1 MAIEAG
7 QSSTG
12 SIKTE
17 LRENAVGL
25 PGILMQGI
33 ATIGPSFAIL
43 ASFVFIVGFAGLVT
57 PWAFLFGGILLGL
70 QALSA
75 AQLAK
80 VFPSAGGWYTWI
92 ARAFHP
98 RAGFFAGVL
107 FSIWLPPVAT
117 LTMSYLA
124 ETVLE
129 PSIKAEYGVDI
140 LWWIWVIAGVALVIF
155 FAYQGISISEK
166 ALIITG
172 GIEIVI
178 MVGLAFTGLVS
189 PGPGGFSLAPLNPG
203 NFGLA
208 GNLFLGVVF
217 SIFAFSG
224 WESTG
229 PLAEESRNP
238 KRNVPIGLV
247 GSVAVLTVYFVFVTW
262 GYLVGIGTSKVGG
275 IATAT
280 TFPVQTLAQRVW
292 GGAWVLLLFAL
303 LNSAIALSIA
313 CFNGGTRTWY
323 AMGRSGVLPKMVG
336 KVNAKRKTPDNA
348 IALQVGVQVIAFLC
362 VLIWGAANVFFS
374 WANAITIGLVLMYV
388 LCNIGVVKYY
398 LTEGRAHPGRLEVL
412 LLPVHQH
419 RAGVLGPDDLHRRP
433 RAHRGHPD
441 LPQGG
446 RQRGLDAPGAAGV
459 RADRWSLG
467 QAGGWRTGDPG
478 ARAAAG
484 AAARAAACATAGAAA
499 GAGRADH
506 RRGQRHRCRGCGT
519 VRRPRSGPDPPG
531 RGRRPGDRG
540 RRGDQRPG

>member
-1 MAIEAG
+1 MAVEAG
-7 QSSTG
+7 KPSTG
-12 SIKTE
+12 SVKTE

-25 PGILMQGI
+25 PGMLMQGI

-43 ASFVFIVGFAGLVT
+43 ASFVFIVSFAGLVT
-57 PWAFLFGGILLGL
+57 PWAYLFGGILLGL

-117 LTMSYLA
+117 LTMAFLA
-124 ETVLE
+124 KTVLE
-129 PSIKAEYGVDI
+129 PSIKAEYGVDVP
-140 LWWIWVIAGVALVIF
+140 WWIWVVAGVALVIF

-172 GIEIVI
+172 LIEIVI
-178 MVGLAFTGLVS
+178 MVALAFTGLAS
-189 PGPGGFSLAPLNPG
+189 PGPGGFSFGPLNPG

-229 PLAEESRNP
+229 PLAEESKNP

-247 GSVAVLTVYFVFVTW
+247 GSVVILTIYFVFVTW
-262 GYLVGIGTSKVGG
+262 GYLVGIGVSKVGS
-275 IATAT
+275 IPTASA
-280 TFPVQTLAQRVW
+280 FPVATLAQRVW

-336 KVNAKRKTPDNA
+336 KVNPTRKTPVNA
-348 IALQVGVQVIAFLC
+348 ISLQVGVQVLAFAC
-362 VLIWGAANVFFS
+362 VLIWGAEDVFFS

-388 LCNIGVVKYY
+388 LCNIGVVRYY
-398 LTEGRAHPGRLEVL
+398 LTEGRAQFNPL
-412 LLPVHQH
+412 LHIVVPVV
-419 RAGVLGPDDLHRRP
+419 AS
-433 RAHRGHPD
+433 
-441 LPQGG
+441 
-446 RQRGLDAPGAAGV
+446 AAGV
-459 RADRWSLG
+459 VVVWKSYFSPFTSTGPVFWGLMTFIVVLVLTVVILIYLRVTGREDWMRRAQLVFEQS
-467 QAGGWRTGDPG
+467 GGG
-478 ARAAAG
+478 
-484 AAARAAACATAGAAA
+484 
-499 GAGRADH
+499 H
-506 RRGQRHRCRGCGT
+506 
-519 VRRPRSGPDPPG
+519 
-531 RGRRPGDRG
+531 
-540 RRGDQRPG
+540 

>member
-1 MAIEAG
+1 MAVEAG
-7 QSSTG
+7 KPSTG

-17 LRENAVGL
+17 LRENAVRR

-43 ASFVFIVGFAGLVT
+43 ASFVFIVSFAGVVT

-124 ETVLE
+124 KTVRE

-140 LWWIWVIAGVALVIF
+140 PWWIWVVAGVALVIF
-155 FAYQGISISEK
+155 FAYQGIAISEK

-172 GIEIVI
+172 LIEIVI
-178 MVGLAFTGLVS
+178 MVALAFTGLAS
-189 PGPGGFSLAPLNPG
+189 PGPGGVSFAPLNPG
-203 NFGLA
+203 HFGLA

-224 WESTG
+224 WESPG
-229 PLAEESRNP
+229 PLAEEITNP

-247 GSVAVLTVYFVFVTW
+247 GSVAVLTGYFVFVTW
-262 GYLVGIGTSKVGG
+262 GYLVGIGVSKVGS
-275 IATAT
+275 IPAATA
-280 TFPVQTLAQRVW
+280 FPVATMAQRVW

-336 KVNAKRKTPDNA
+336 KGNPVRKTPVNA
-348 IALQVGVQVIAFLC
+348 LNLQIGGQGLAFVC
-362 VLIWGAANVFFS
+362 VLIWGAPNVFFS

-398 LTEGRAHPGRLEVL
+398 LTEGRAQFNPL
-412 LLPVHQH
+412 LHIVVPVV
-419 RAGVLGPDDLHRRP
+419 AT
-433 RAHRGHPD
+433 
-441 LPQGG
+441 
-446 RQRGLDAPGAAGV
+446 AAGILV
-459 RADRWSLG
+459 VWKSYFSPFTSTGPVFWGLMTFIVVLALTVVILIYLKVAGKEDWMRRAQLVFE
-467 QAGGWRTGDPG
+467 QTGG
-478 ARAAAG
+478 
-484 AAARAAACATAGAAA
+484 
-499 GAGRADH
+499 H
-506 RRGQRHRCRGCGT
+506 
-519 VRRPRSGPDPPG
+519 
-531 RGRRPGDRG
+531 
-540 RRGDQRPG
+540 

>member
-1 MAIEAG
+1 MAVEAG
-7 QSSTG
+7 KPSTG
-12 SIKTE
+12 SVKTE

-25 PGILMQGI
+25 PGMLMQGI

-43 ASFVFIVGFAGLVT
+43 ASFVFIVSFAGLVT
-57 PWAFLFGGILLGL
+57 PWAYLFGGILLGL
-70 QALSA
+70 QALAA

-92 ARAFHP
+92 ARALHP

-117 LTMSYLA
+117 LTMSFLA
-124 ETVLE
+124 KTVLE
-129 PSIKAEYGVDI
+129 PSIKAEYGVDVP
-140 LWWIWVIAGVALVIF
+140 WWIWVVAGVALVVF

-172 GIEIVI
+172 LIEIVI
-178 MVGLAFTGLVS
+178 MVALAFTGLAS
-189 PGPGGFSLAPLNPG
+189 PGPGGFSFGPLNPG

-229 PLAEESRNP
+229 PLAEESKNP

-247 GSVAVLTVYFVFVTW
+247 GSVVVLTVYFVFVTW
-262 GYLVGIGTSKVGG
+262 GYLVGIGVSKVGS
-275 IATAT
+275 IPTASA
-280 TFPVQTLAQRVW
+280 FPVATLAQRVW

-336 KVNAKRKTPDNA
+336 KVNPTRKTPVNA
-348 IALQVGVQVIAFLC
+348 ISLQVGVQVLAFVC
-362 VLIWGAANVFFS
+362 VLIWGAENVFFS

-388 LCNIGVVKYY
+388 LCNIGVVRYY
-398 LTEGRAHPGRLEVL
+398 LTEGRGQFNPL
-412 LLPVHQH
+412 LHIVVPVI
-419 RAGVLGPDDLHRRP
+419 AS
-433 RAHRGHPD
+433 
-441 LPQGG
+441 
-446 RQRGLDAPGAAGV
+446 AAGV
-459 RADRWSLG
+459 VVVWKSYFSPFTSTGPVFWGLMTFIVVLVLTVVILIYLRVTGREDWMRRAQLVFEQS
-467 QAGGWRTGDPG
+467 GGG
-478 ARAAAG
+478 
-484 AAARAAACATAGAAA
+484 
-499 GAGRADH
+499 H
-506 RRGQRHRCRGCGT
+506 
-519 VRRPRSGPDPPG
+519 
-531 RGRRPGDRG
+531 
-540 RRGDQRPG
+540 

>member
-1 MAIEAG
+1 MAVEAG
-7 QSSTG
+7 QSGQSSKGTVP
-12 SIKTE
+12 SE
-17 LRENAVGL
+17 LRANAVGL

-43 ASFVFIVGFAGLVT
+43 ASFVFIVGFAGIVT

-117 LTMSYLA
+117 LTMAFLA
-124 ETVLE
+124 KTVLE
-129 PSIKAEYGVDI
+129 PSIKAEYGVDVP
-140 LWWIWVIAGVALVIF
+140 WWIWVVAGVALVVF

-172 GIEIVI
+172 LIEIVI
-178 MVGLAFTGLVS
+178 MVALAFTGLAS
-189 PGPGGFSLAPLNPG
+189 PGPGGFSFGPLNPG

-229 PLAEESRNP
+229 PLAEESKNP

-247 GSVAVLTVYFVFVTW
+247 GSVVILTIYFVFVTW
-262 GYLVGIGTSKVGG
+262 GYLVGIGVSKVGS
-275 IATAT
+275 IPTATA
-280 TFPVQTLAQRVW
+280 FPVATMAQRVW

-336 KVNAKRKTPDNA
+336 KVNPTRKTPVNA
-348 IALQVGVQVIAFLC
+348 ISLQVGVQVLAFAC
-362 VLIWGAANVFFS
+362 VLIWGAEDVFFS

-388 LCNIGVVKYY
+388 LCNIGVVRYY
-398 LTEGRAHPGRLEVL
+398 LTEGRGQFNPL
-412 LLPVHQH
+412 LHIVVPVI
-419 RAGVLGPDDLHRRP
+419 AS
-433 RAHRGHPD
+433 
-441 LPQGG
+441 
-446 RQRGLDAPGAAGV
+446 AAGIV
-459 RADRWSLG
+459 VVWKSYFSPFTSTGPVFWGLMTFIVVLVLTVVILIYLRVTGREDWMRRAQLVFEQS
-467 QAGGWRTGDPG
+467 GGG
-478 ARAAAG
+478 
-484 AAARAAACATAGAAA
+484 
-499 GAGRADH
+499 H
-506 RRGQRHRCRGCGT
+506 
-519 VRRPRSGPDPPG
+519 
-531 RGRRPGDRG
+531 
-540 RRGDQRPG
+540 

>member
-1 MAIEAG
+1 MAVEAG
-7 QSSTG
+7 KPSTG
-12 SIKTE
+12 SVKTE

-25 PGILMQGI
+25 PGMLMQGI

-43 ASFVFIVGFAGLVT
+43 ASFVFIVSFAGLVT
-57 PWAFLFGGILLGL
+57 PWAYLFGGILLGL

-92 ARAFHP
+92 ARAFDP

-124 ETVLE
+124 KTVLE
-129 PSIKAEYGVDI
+129 PSIKAEYGVDVP
-140 LWWIWVIAGVALVIF
+140 WWIWVVAGVALVIF

-172 GIEIVI
+172 LIEIVI
-178 MVGLAFTGLVS
+178 MVALAFTGLAS
-189 PGPGGFSLAPLNPG
+189 PGPGGFSFGPLNPG

-229 PLAEESRNP
+229 PLAEESKNP

-247 GSVAVLTVYFVFVTW
+247 GSVVILTIYFVFVTW
-262 GYLVGIGTSKVGG
+262 GYLVGIGVSKVGS
-275 IATAT
+275 IPTATA
-280 TFPVQTLAQRVW
+280 FPVATMAQRVW

-336 KVNAKRKTPDNA
+336 KVNPTRKTPVNA
-348 IALQVGVQVIAFLC
+348 ISLQVGVQVLAFVC
-362 VLIWGAANVFFS
+362 VLIWGAEDVFFS

-398 LTEGRAHPGRLEVL
+398 LTEGRAQFNPL
-412 LLPVHQH
+412 LHIVVPVI
-419 RAGVLGPDDLHRRP
+419 AS
-433 RAHRGHPD
+433 
-441 LPQGG
+441 
-446 RQRGLDAPGAAGV
+446 AAGV
-459 RADRWSLG
+459 VVVWKSYFSPFTSTGPVFWGLMTFVVVLVLTVVILIYLRVTGREDWMRRAQLVFEQS
-467 QAGGWRTGDPG
+467 GGG
-478 ARAAAG
+478 
-484 AAARAAACATAGAAA
+484 
-499 GAGRADH
+499 H
-506 RRGQRHRCRGCGT
+506 
-519 VRRPRSGPDPPG
+519 
-531 RGRRPGDRG
+531 
-540 RRGDQRPG
+540 

>member
-1 MAIEAG
+1 MAVEAG
-7 QSSTG
+7 KPSTG
-12 SIKTE
+12 SVKTE

-25 PGILMQGI
+25 PGMLMQGI

-43 ASFVFIVGFAGLVT
+43 ASFVFIVSFAGLVT
-57 PWAFLFGGILLGL
+57 PWAYLFGGILLGL
-70 QALSA
+70 QALAA

-92 ARAFHP
+92 ARALHP

-117 LTMSYLA
+117 LTMSFLA
-124 ETVLE
+124 KTVLE
-129 PSIKAEYGVDI
+129 PSIKAEYGVDVP
-140 LWWIWVIAGVALVIF
+140 WWIWVVAGVALVIF

-172 GIEIVI
+172 LIEIVI
-178 MVGLAFTGLVS
+178 MVALAFTGLAS
-189 PGPGGFSLAPLNPG
+189 PGPGGFSFGPLNPG

-229 PLAEESRNP
+229 PLAEESKNP

-247 GSVAVLTVYFVFVTW
+247 GSVVILTIYFVFVTW
-262 GYLVGIGTSKVGG
+262 GYLVGIGVSKVGS
-275 IATAT
+275 IPTASA
-280 TFPVQTLAQRVW
+280 FPVATLAQRVW

-336 KVNAKRKTPDNA
+336 KVNPTRKTPVNA
-348 IALQVGVQVIAFLC
+348 ISLQVGVQVLAFVC
-362 VLIWGAANVFFS
+362 VLIWGAENVFFS

-388 LCNIGVVKYY
+388 LCNIGVVRYY
-398 LTEGRAHPGRLEVL
+398 LTEGRAQFNPL
-412 LLPVHQH
+412 LHIVVPVI
-419 RAGVLGPDDLHRRP
+419 AS
-433 RAHRGHPD
+433 
-441 LPQGG
+441 
-446 RQRGLDAPGAAGV
+446 AAGIV
-459 RADRWSLG
+459 VVWKSYFSPFTSTGPVFWGLMTFIVVLVLTVVILIYLRVTGREDWMRRAQLVFEQS
-467 QAGGWRTGDPG
+467 GGG
-478 ARAAAG
+478 
-484 AAARAAACATAGAAA
+484 
-499 GAGRADH
+499 H
-506 RRGQRHRCRGCGT
+506 
-519 VRRPRSGPDPPG
+519 
-531 RGRRPGDRG
+531 
-540 RRGDQRPG
+540 

>member
-1 MAIEAG
+1 MAVEAG
-7 QSSTG
+7 KPSTG
-12 SIKTE
+12 SVKTE

-25 PGILMQGI
+25 PGMLMQGI

-43 ASFVFIVGFAGLVT
+43 ASFVFIVSFAGLVT
-57 PWAFLFGGILLGL
+57 PWAYLFGGILLGL

-117 LTMSYLA
+117 LTMSFLA
-124 ETVLE
+124 KTVLE

-140 LWWIWVIAGVALVIF
+140 PWWIWVVAGVALVIF

-172 GIEIVI
+172 LIEIVI
-178 MVGLAFTGLVS
+178 MVALAFTGLAS
-189 PGPGGFSLAPLNPG
+189 PGPGGFSFGPLNPG

-229 PLAEESRNP
+229 PLAEESKNP

-247 GSVAVLTVYFVFVTW
+247 GSVVILTIYFVFVTW
-262 GYLVGIGTSKVGG
+262 GYLVGIGVSKVGS
-275 IATAT
+275 IPTASA
-280 TFPVQTLAQRVW
+280 FPVATLAQRVW

-336 KVNAKRKTPDNA
+336 KVNPTRKTPVNA
-348 IALQVGVQVIAFLC
+348 ISLQVGVQVLAFAC
-362 VLIWGAANVFFS
+362 VLIWGAENVFFS

-388 LCNIGVVKYY
+388 LCNIGVVRYY
-398 LTEGRAHPGRLEVL
+398 LTEGRAQFNPL
-412 LLPVHQH
+412 LHIVVPVV
-419 RAGVLGPDDLHRRP
+419 AS
-433 RAHRGHPD
+433 
-441 LPQGG
+441 
-446 RQRGLDAPGAAGV
+446 AAGV
-459 RADRWSLG
+459 VVVWKSYFSPFTSTGPVFWGLMTFVVVLVLTVVILIYLRVTGREDWMRRAQLVFEQS
-467 QAGGWRTGDPG
+467 GGG
-478 ARAAAG
+478 
-484 AAARAAACATAGAAA
+484 
-499 GAGRADH
+499 H
-506 RRGQRHRCRGCGT
+506 
-519 VRRPRSGPDPPG
+519 
-531 RGRRPGDRG
+531 
-540 RRGDQRPG
+540 

>member
-1 MAIEAG
+1 VAVEAG
-7 QSSTG
+7 QSSKG
-12 SIKTE
+12 SVKTE

-25 PGILMQGI
+25 PGMLMQGI

-43 ASFVFIVGFAGLVT
+43 ASFVFIVSFAGLVT
-57 PWAFLFGGILLGL
+57 PWAFLFGGVLLGL

-107 FSIWLPPVAT
+107 FSIWLPPVAALT
-117 LTMSYLA
+117 LSYLSK
-124 ETVLE
+124 TVLE

-140 LWWIWVIAGVALVIF
+140 PWWIFVVVGLVLVLY

-166 ALIITG
+166 ALIVTG
-172 GIEIVI
+172 LIEIVI
-178 MVGLAFTGLVS
+178 MVALAVTSFVS
-189 PGPGGFSLAPLNPG
+189 PGPGGFSFAPLNPG

-229 PLAEESRNP
+229 PLAEESKNP

-247 GSVAVLTVYFVFVTW
+247 GSVIVLMVYFVFVTW
-262 GYLVGIGTSKVGG
+262 GYLVGIGVHKVGG
-275 IATAT
+275 IPTAAA
-280 TFPVQTLAQRVW
+280 FPVATLAQRVW

-323 AMGRSGVLPKMVG
+323 AMGRSGVLPAALG
-336 KVNAKRKTPDNA
+336 KVNPKRKTPINA
-348 IALQVGVQVIAFLC
+348 IHLEVGVQVLAFVL
-362 VLIWGAANVFFS
+362 VLIFGVTNVFFS
-374 WANAITIGLVLMYV
+374 WANAITIGLVLMYI

-398 LTEGRAHPGRLEVL
+398 LTEGRAQFNPL
-412 LLPVHQH
+412 LHLVVPVV
-419 RAGVLGPDDLHRRP
+419 AS
-433 RAHRGHPD
+433 
-441 LPQGG
+441 
-446 RQRGLDAPGAAGV
+446 AAGV
-459 RADRWSLG
+459 VVVWKSYFAPFTS
-467 QAGGWRTGDPG
+467 TGAVYWG
-478 ARAAAG
+478 LMTFIVVLALTVVILIYLRV
-484 AAARAAACATAGAAA
+484 
-499 GAGRADH
+499 
-506 RRGQRHRCRGCGT
+506 RGQEDWM
-519 VRRPRSGPDPPG
+519 RRAQLVFEQSGG
-531 RGRRPGDRG
+531 AH
-540 RRGDQRPG
+540 

>member
-1 MAIEAG
+1 MAVEAG
-7 QSSTG
+7 KPSTG
-12 SIKTE
+12 SVKTE

-25 PGILMQGI
+25 PGMLMQGI

-43 ASFVFIVGFAGLVT
+43 ASFVFIVSFAGLVT
-57 PWAFLFGGILLGL
+57 PWAYLFGGILLGL

-117 LTMSYLA
+117 LTMAFLA
-124 ETVLE
+124 KTVLE
-129 PSIKAEYGVDI
+129 PSIKAEYGVDVP
-140 LWWIWVIAGVALVIF
+140 WWIWVVAGVALVIF

-172 GIEIVI
+172 LIEIVI
-178 MVGLAFTGLVS
+178 MVALAFTGLAS
-189 PGPGGFSLAPLNPG
+189 PGPGGFSFGPLNPG

-229 PLAEESRNP
+229 PLAEESKNP

-247 GSVAVLTVYFVFVTW
+247 GSVVVLTVYFVFVTW
-262 GYLVGIGTSKVGG
+262 GYLVGIGVSKVGS
-275 IATAT
+275 IPTASA
-280 TFPVQTLAQRVW
+280 FPVATLAQRVW

-336 KVNAKRKTPDNA
+336 KVNPTRKTPVNA
-348 IALQVGVQVIAFLC
+348 ISLQVGVQVLAFAC
-362 VLIWGAANVFFS
+362 VLIWGAEDVFFS

-388 LCNIGVVKYY
+388 LCNIGVVRYY
-398 LTEGRAHPGRLEVL
+398 LTEGRAQFNPL
-412 LLPVHQH
+412 LHIVVPAV
-419 RAGVLGPDDLHRRP
+419 AS
-433 RAHRGHPD
+433 
-441 LPQGG
+441 
-446 RQRGLDAPGAAGV
+446 AAGV
-459 RADRWSLG
+459 VVVWKSYFSPFTSTGPVFWGLMTFIVVLVLTVVILIYLRVTGREDWMRRAQLVFEQS
-467 QAGGWRTGDPG
+467 GGG
-478 ARAAAG
+478 
-484 AAARAAACATAGAAA
+484 
-499 GAGRADH
+499 H
-506 RRGQRHRCRGCGT
+506 
-519 VRRPRSGPDPPG
+519 
-531 RGRRPGDRG
+531 
-540 RRGDQRPG
+540 

>member
-1 MAIEAG
+1 MAVEAG
-7 QSSTG
+7 KPSTG
-12 SIKTE
+12 SVKTD

-25 PGILMQGI
+25 PGMLMQGI

-43 ASFVFIVGFAGLVT
+43 ASFVFIVSFAGLVT

-117 LTMSYLA
+117 LTMAYLA
-124 ETVLE
+124 KTVLE

-140 LWWIWVIAGVALVIF
+140 PWWIWVLAGVALVIF

-172 GIEIVI
+172 LIEIVI
-178 MVGLAFTGLVS
+178 MVALAFTGLAS
-189 PGPGGFSLAPLNPG
+189 PGPGGFSFGPLNPG

-229 PLAEESRNP
+229 PLAEESKNP

-247 GSVAVLTVYFVFVTW
+247 GSVVVLTIYFVFVTW
-262 GYLVGIGTSKVGG
+262 GYLVGIGVSKVGS
-275 IATAT
+275 IPTATA
-280 TFPVQTLAQRVW
+280 FPVATMAQRVW

-336 KVNAKRKTPDNA
+336 KVNPTRKTPVNA
-348 IALQVGVQVIAFLC
+348 ISLQVGVQVLAFAC
-362 VLIWGAANVFFS
+362 VLIWGAENVFFS

-388 LCNIGVVKYY
+388 LCNIGVVRYY
-398 LTEGRAHPGRLEVL
+398 LTEGRAQFNPL
-412 LLPVHQH
+412 LHIAVPAV
-419 RAGVLGPDDLHRRP
+419 AS
-433 RAHRGHPD
+433 
-441 LPQGG
+441 
-446 RQRGLDAPGAAGV
+446 AAGIV
-459 RADRWSLG
+459 VVWKSYFSPFTSTGPVFWGLMTFIVVLVLTLVILVYLRVTGREDWMRRAQLVFEQS
-467 QAGGWRTGDPG
+467 GGG
-478 ARAAAG
+478 
-484 AAARAAACATAGAAA
+484 
-499 GAGRADH
+499 H
-506 RRGQRHRCRGCGT
+506 
-519 VRRPRSGPDPPG
+519 
-531 RGRRPGDRG
+531 
-540 RRGDQRPG
+540 

>member
-1 MAIEAG
+1 MAVEAG
-7 QSSTG
+7 KPSTG
-12 SIKTE
+12 SVKTE

-25 PGILMQGI
+25 PGMLMQGI

-43 ASFVFIVGFAGLVT
+43 ASFVFIVSFAGLVT
-57 PWAFLFGGILLGL
+57 PWAYLFGGILLGL

-117 LTMSYLA
+117 LTMAFLA
-124 ETVLE
+124 KTVLE
-129 PSIKAEYGVDI
+129 PSIKAEYGVDVP
-140 LWWIWVIAGVALVIF
+140 WWIWVLAGVALVIF

-172 GIEIVI
+172 LIEIVI
-178 MVGLAFTGLVS
+178 MVALAFTGLAS
-189 PGPGGFSLAPLNPG
+189 PGPGGFSFGPLNPG

-229 PLAEESRNP
+229 PLAEESKNP

-247 GSVAVLTVYFVFVTW
+247 GSVVVLTVYFVFVTW
-262 GYLVGIGTSKVGG
+262 GYLVGIGVSKVGS
-275 IATAT
+275 IPTASA
-280 TFPVQTLAQRVW
+280 FPVATLAQRVW

-336 KVNAKRKTPDNA
+336 KVNPTRKTPVNA
-348 IALQVGVQVIAFLC
+348 ISLQVGVQVLAFVC
-362 VLIWGAANVFFS
+362 VLIWGAENVFFS

-388 LCNIGVVKYY
+388 LCNIGVVRYY
-398 LTEGRAHPGRLEVL
+398 LTEGRAQFNPL
-412 LLPVHQH
+412 LHIVVPVI
-419 RAGVLGPDDLHRRP
+419 AS
-433 RAHRGHPD
+433 
-441 LPQGG
+441 
-446 RQRGLDAPGAAGV
+446 AAGV
-459 RADRWSLG
+459 VVVWKSYFSPFTSTGPVFWGLMTFIVVLVLTVVILIYLRVTGREDWMRRAQLVFEQS
-467 QAGGWRTGDPG
+467 GGG
-478 ARAAAG
+478 
-484 AAARAAACATAGAAA
+484 
-499 GAGRADH
+499 H
-506 RRGQRHRCRGCGT
+506 
-519 VRRPRSGPDPPG
+519 
-531 RGRRPGDRG
+531 
-540 RRGDQRPG
+540 

>member
-1 MAIEAG
+1 M
-7 QSSTG
+7 
-12 SIKTE
+12 
-17 LRENAVGL
+17 
-25 PGILMQGI
+25 LMQGI

-43 ASFVFIVGFAGLVT
+43 ASFVFIVSFAGLVT
-57 PWAFLFGGILLGL
+57 PWAYLFGGILLGL

-117 LTMSYLA
+117 LTMAFLA
-124 ETVLE
+124 KTVLE
-129 PSIKAEYGVDI
+129 PSIKAEYGVDVP
-140 LWWIWVIAGVALVIF
+140 WWIWVVAGVALVIF

-172 GIEIVI
+172 LIEIVI
-178 MVGLAFTGLVS
+178 MVALAFTGLAS
-189 PGPGGFSLAPLNPG
+189 PGPGGFSFGPLNPG

-208 GNLFLGVVF
+208 SNLFLGVVF

-229 PLAEESRNP
+229 PLAEESKNP

-247 GSVAVLTVYFVFVTW
+247 GSVVLLTVYFVFVTW
-262 GYLVGIGTSKVGG
+262 GYLVGIGVSKVGS
-275 IATAT
+275 IPTASA
-280 TFPVQTLAQRVW
+280 FPVATLAQRVW

-336 KVNAKRKTPDNA
+336 KVNPTRKTPVNA
-348 IALQVGVQVIAFLC
+348 ISLQVGVQVLAFVC
-362 VLIWGAANVFFS
+362 VLIWGAEDVFFS

-388 LCNIGVVKYY
+388 LCNIGVVRYY
-398 LTEGRAHPGRLEVL
+398 LTEGRAQFNPL
-412 LLPVHQH
+412 LHIVVPVI
-419 RAGVLGPDDLHRRP
+419 AS
-433 RAHRGHPD
+433 
-441 LPQGG
+441 
-446 RQRGLDAPGAAGV
+446 AAGV
-459 RADRWSLG
+459 VVVWKSYFSPFTSTGPVFWGLMTFIVVLVLTVVILIYLRVTGREDWMRRAQLVFEQS
-467 QAGGWRTGDPG
+467 GGG
-478 ARAAAG
+478 
-484 AAARAAACATAGAAA
+484 
-499 GAGRADH
+499 H
-506 RRGQRHRCRGCGT
+506 
-519 VRRPRSGPDPPG
+519 
-531 RGRRPGDRG
+531 
-540 RRGDQRPG
+540 

>member
-1 MAIEAG
+1 MAVEAG
-7 QSSTG
+7 KPSTG
-12 SIKTE
+12 SIKTD

-124 ETVLE
+124 KTVLE

-140 LWWIWVIAGVALVIF
+140 PWWIWVVAGVALVIF
-155 FAYQGISISEK
+155 FAYQGIAISEK
-166 ALIITG
+166 ALIVTG
-172 GIEIVI
+172 LIEIVI
-178 MVGLAFTGLVS
+178 MVALAFTGLAS
-189 PGPGGFSLAPLNPG
+189 PGPGGFSFAPLNPAH
-203 NFGLA
+203 FGLA

-262 GYLVGIGTSKVGG
+262 GYLVGIGVSKVGS
-275 IATAT
+275 IPTATA
-280 TFPVQTLAQRVW
+280 FPVATMAQRVW

-336 KVNAKRKTPDNA
+336 KVNPVRKTPVNA
-348 IALQVGVQVIAFLC
+348 INLQIGVQVLAFVC
-362 VLIWGAANVFFS
+362 VLIWGVENVFFS
-374 WANAITIGLVLMYV
+374 WANAITIGLVFMYV

-398 LTEGRAHPGRLEVL
+398 LTEGRGQFNPILHIVV
-412 LLPVHQH
+412 PVV
-419 RAGVLGPDDLHRRP
+419 AS
-433 RAHRGHPD
+433 
-441 LPQGG
+441 
-446 RQRGLDAPGAAGV
+446 AAGIV
-459 RADRWSLG
+459 VVWKSYFAPFTSTGPVYWGLMTFIVVLVLTVVILIYLRVTGKEDWMRRAQLVFEQS
-467 QAGGWRTGDPG
+467 GGS
-478 ARAAAG
+478 
-484 AAARAAACATAGAAA
+484 
-499 GAGRADH
+499 H
-506 RRGQRHRCRGCGT
+506 
-519 VRRPRSGPDPPG
+519 
-531 RGRRPGDRG
+531 
-540 RRGDQRPG
+540 

>member
-1 MAIEAG
+1 MAVEAG
-7 QSSTG
+7 KPSTG
-12 SIKTE
+12 SVKTE

-25 PGILMQGI
+25 PGMLMQGI

-43 ASFVFIVGFAGLVT
+43 ASFVFIVSFAGLVT
-57 PWAFLFGGILLGL
+57 PWAYLFGGILLGL

-117 LTMSYLA
+117 LTMAFLA
-124 ETVLE
+124 KTVLE
-129 PSIKAEYGVDI
+129 PSIKAEYGVDVP
-140 LWWIWVIAGVALVIF
+140 WWIWVVAGVALVIF

-172 GIEIVI
+172 LIEIVI
-178 MVGLAFTGLVS
+178 MVALAFTGLAS
-189 PGPGGFSLAPLNPG
+189 PGPGGFSFGPLNPG

-229 PLAEESRNP
+229 PLAEESKNP

-247 GSVAVLTVYFVFVTW
+247 GSVVILTIYFVFVTW
-262 GYLVGIGTSKVGG
+262 GYLVGIGVSKVGS
-275 IATAT
+275 IPTASA
-280 TFPVQTLAQRVW
+280 FPVATMAQRVW

-336 KVNAKRKTPDNA
+336 KVNPTRKTPVNA
-348 IALQVGVQVIAFLC
+348 ISLQVGVQVLAFAC
-362 VLIWGAANVFFS
+362 VLIWGAEDVFFS

-388 LCNIGVVKYY
+388 LCNIGVVRYY
-398 LTEGRAHPGRLEVL
+398 LTEGRAQFNPL
-412 LLPVHQH
+412 LHIVVPVI
-419 RAGVLGPDDLHRRP
+419 AS
-433 RAHRGHPD
+433 
-441 LPQGG
+441 
-446 RQRGLDAPGAAGV
+446 AAGV
-459 RADRWSLG
+459 VVVWKSYFSPFTSTGPVFWGLMTFIVVLVLTVVILIYLRVTGREDWMRRAQLVFEQS
-467 QAGGWRTGDPG
+467 GGG
-478 ARAAAG
+478 
-484 AAARAAACATAGAAA
+484 
-499 GAGRADH
+499 H
-506 RRGQRHRCRGCGT
+506 
-519 VRRPRSGPDPPG
+519 
-531 RGRRPGDRG
+531 
-540 RRGDQRPG
+540 

>member
-1 MAIEAG
+1 VAIEAG
-7 QSSTG
+7 QSSKG

-17 LRENAVGL
+17 LRENAVSL
-25 PGILMQGI
+25 PGMLMQGI

-57 PWAFLFGGILLGL
+57 PWAFLFGGVLLGL

-92 ARAFHP
+92 ARALHP

-117 LTMSYLA
+117 LTMSFLA
-124 ETVLE
+124 KTVLE

-140 LWWIWVIAGVALVIF
+140 PWWIWVLAGVALVIF
-155 FAYQGISISEK
+155 FAFQGISISEK

-172 GIEIVI
+172 LIEIVI
-178 MVGLAFTGLVS
+178 MVALAFSGLAS
-189 PGPGGFSLAPLNPG
+189 PGPGGFSWGPLNPG
-203 NFGLA
+203 NFSLA

-229 PLAEESRNP
+229 PLAEESKNP

-247 GSVAVLTVYFVFVTW
+247 GSVIILMIYFVFVTW
-262 GYLVGIGTSKVGG
+262 GYLVGIGVHKVGS
-275 IATAT
+275 IPSAAA
-280 TFPVQTLAQRVW
+280 FPVATMAQRVW

-336 KVNAKRKTPDNA
+336 KVNPARKTPVNA
-348 IALQVGVQVIAFLC
+348 ITLQVGVQVVAFVC
-362 VLIWGAANVFFS
+362 VLIWGVTDVFFS
-374 WANAITIGLVLMYV
+374 WANAITIGLVFMYV
-388 LCNIGVVKYY
+388 LCNIGVIRYY
-398 LTEGRAHPGRLEVL
+398 LTEGRPQFNPL
-412 LLPVHQH
+412 LHVVVPVV
-419 RAGVLGPDDLHRRP
+419 AS
-433 RAHRGHPD
+433 
-441 LPQGG
+441 
-446 RQRGLDAPGAAGV
+446 AAGIV
-459 RADRWSLG
+459 VVWKSYFSPFTSTGPVFWGLMTFVVVLVLTVAVLIYLRVAGKEDWMRRAQLVFE
-467 QAGGWRTGDPG
+467 Q
-478 ARAAAG
+478 
-484 AAARAAACATAGAAA
+484 
-499 GAGRADH
+499 
-506 RRGQRHRCRGCGT
+506 
-519 VRRPRSGPDPPG
+519 SGSH
-531 RGRRPGDRG
+531 
-540 RRGDQRPG
+540 

>member
-1 MAIEAG
+1 MAVEAG
-7 QSSTG
+7 KPSTG
-12 SIKTE
+12 SVKTE

-25 PGILMQGI
+25 PGMLMQGI

-43 ASFVFIVGFAGLVT
+43 ASFVFIVSFAGLVT
-57 PWAFLFGGILLGL
+57 PWAYLFGGILLGL

-117 LTMSYLA
+117 LTMAFLA
-124 ETVLE
+124 KTVLE
-129 PSIKAEYGVDI
+129 PSIKAEYGVDVP
-140 LWWIWVIAGVALVIF
+140 WWIWVVAGVALVIF

-172 GIEIVI
+172 LIEIVI
-178 MVGLAFTGLVS
+178 MVALAFTGLAS
-189 PGPGGFSLAPLNPG
+189 PGPGGFSFGPLNPG

-229 PLAEESRNP
+229 PLAEESKNP

-247 GSVAVLTVYFVFVTW
+247 GSVVILTIYFVFVTW
-262 GYLVGIGTSKVGG
+262 GYLVGIGVSKVGS
-275 IATAT
+275 IPTASA
-280 TFPVQTLAQRVW
+280 FPVATMAQRVW

-336 KVNAKRKTPDNA
+336 KVNPTRKTPVNA
-348 IALQVGVQVIAFLC
+348 ISLQVGVQVLAFAC
-362 VLIWGAANVFFS
+362 VLIWGAEDVFFS

-388 LCNIGVVKYY
+388 LCNIGVVRYY
-398 LTEGRAHPGRLEVL
+398 LTEGRGQFNPL
-412 LLPVHQH
+412 LHIVVPVI
-419 RAGVLGPDDLHRRP
+419 AS
-433 RAHRGHPD
+433 
-441 LPQGG
+441 
-446 RQRGLDAPGAAGV
+446 AAGIV
-459 RADRWSLG
+459 VVWKSYFSPFTSTGPVFWGLMTFIVVLVLTVVILIYLRVTGREDWMRRAQLVFEQS
-467 QAGGWRTGDPG
+467 GGG
-478 ARAAAG
+478 
-484 AAARAAACATAGAAA
+484 
-499 GAGRADH
+499 H
-506 RRGQRHRCRGCGT
+506 
-519 VRRPRSGPDPPG
+519 
-531 RGRRPGDRG
+531 
-540 RRGDQRPG
+540 

>member
-1 MAIEAG
+1 MAVEAG
-7 QSSTG
+7 KPSTG
-12 SIKTE
+12 SVKTE

-25 PGILMQGI
+25 PGMLMQGI

-43 ASFVFIVGFAGLVT
+43 ASFVFIVSFAGLVT
-57 PWAFLFGGILLGL
+57 PWAYLFGGILLGL

-117 LTMSYLA
+117 LTMAFLA
-124 ETVLE
+124 KTVLE
-129 PSIKAEYGVDI
+129 PSIKAEYGVDVP
-140 LWWIWVIAGVALVIF
+140 WWIWVVAGVALVVF

-172 GIEIVI
+172 LIEIVI
-178 MVGLAFTGLVS
+178 MVALAFTGLAS
-189 PGPGGFSLAPLNPG
+189 PGPGGFSFGPLNPG

-229 PLAEESRNP
+229 PLAEESKNP

-247 GSVAVLTVYFVFVTW
+247 GSVVVLTVYFVFVTW
-262 GYLVGIGTSKVGG
+262 GYLVGIGVSKVGS
-275 IATAT
+275 IPTASA
-280 TFPVQTLAQRVW
+280 FPVATMAQRVW

-336 KVNAKRKTPDNA
+336 KVNPTRKTPVNA
-348 IALQVGVQVIAFLC
+348 ISLQVGVQVLAFAC
-362 VLIWGAANVFFS
+362 VLIWGAEDVFFS

-388 LCNIGVVKYY
+388 LCNIGVVRYY
-398 LTEGRAHPGRLEVL
+398 LTEGRAQFNPL
-412 LLPVHQH
+412 LHIVVPVI
-419 RAGVLGPDDLHRRP
+419 AS
-433 RAHRGHPD
+433 
-441 LPQGG
+441 
-446 RQRGLDAPGAAGV
+446 AAGIV
-459 RADRWSLG
+459 VVWKSYFSPFTSTGPVFWGLMTFIVVLVLTVVILIYLRVTGREDWMRRAQLVFEQS
-467 QAGGWRTGDPG
+467 GGG
-478 ARAAAG
+478 
-484 AAARAAACATAGAAA
+484 
-499 GAGRADH
+499 H
-506 RRGQRHRCRGCGT
+506 
-519 VRRPRSGPDPPG
+519 
-531 RGRRPGDRG
+531 
-540 RRGDQRPG
+540 